1 MRQKEGSVDYK
12 YFPEPN
18 IFPILIKEEEIN
30 TIQKGMKEL
39 PDVKLER
46 YQNQMGLSAY
56 DASNLLSDKELSDFF
71 DEAISHTS
79 NAKLLCNMLLSE
91 VQGLL
96 SKKNESLSTSKLTP
110 QSLAKIVELV
120 DTKTIS
126 SKQAKEVLELALDGE
141 DPLKIVKDKGMK
153 QNSSEDEI
161 LKLVL
166 EVMDENPQSIADFKN
181 GKDRAMGFL
190 VGQVMKKSKGQA
202 NPALASKLVKE
213 ELAKR

>member
-1 MRQKEGSVDYK
+1 
-12 YFPEPN
+12 
-18 IFPILIKEEEIN
+18 
-30 TIQKGMKEL
+30 
-39 PDVKLER
+39 
-46 YQNQMGLSAY
+46 
-56 DASNLLSDKELSDFF
+56 
-71 DEAISHTS
+71 
-79 NAKLLCNMLLSE
+79 MLLSE